1 LTDPAPAPATTDS
14 QDRRPLL
21 CAWLVVAAS
30 FLLYVR
36 GLNGPFL
43 YDDTFQIVDNPV
55 VRDLGLALRTFGN
68 PSALAIN
75 DFVRQSYR
83 PLLPL
88 EYALI
93 HAVFGMHPFGFHLV
107 LALLHALNAA
117 MLFALLRRASGA
129 GPAAWATAWWAF
141 HPVHVEAV
149 QFASG
154 LRDVSSAMWV
164 LLTLLLLAKRRVA
177 PAVLAFLL
185 ALLSKETAVM
195 GAGAIFLGAGL
206 AATGSWRQRLRRA
219 ATTAAPFLALAAA
232 YIVLRAATIGVKQ
245 MNGYWG
251 GSFGAS
257 ALTMAKVFLT
267 YLRVTALPVVL
278 RIQYYP
284 SIERGLRAPVVAGLL
299 ALTAMIVAG
308 FLAARRRPLP
318 AFGIFWFLLFLLPV
332 SNLTPIVQF
341 MNERF
346 FYLPLMGVAA
356 CIAWAVPFL
365 APRRVTE
372 RRRPA
377 GIGKEPPSLPRTPIR
392 GWRRFLA
399 VAAGLAVLALLGVL
413 TFQRIGVW
421 LDEEVFLKDIIAKEP
436 LIPGYQRALGEK
448 YELWGRLGD
457 AEQVFEKMRERWPDS
472 VEFALALSGICAR
485 EGRFAEAENVLKE
498 ILVRRPHSVS
508 AATALADFLFDRGR
522 FSEALPLYEQ
532 LTAAALDDAHVRQRT
547 NEARAALGGGA
558 AATAGAM

>member
-1 LTDPAPAPATTDS
+1 
-14 QDRRPLL
+14 LL

-278 RIQYYP
+278 RVQYYP
-284 SIERGLRAPVVAGLL
+284 SIERGLSVPVVAGLL
-299 ALTAMIVAG
+299 ALTAMIVAA
-308 FLAARRRPLP
+308 FLAARRRPLL

-365 APRRVTE
+365 ATPN
-372 RRRPA
+372 P
-377 GIGKEPPSLPRTPIR
+377 PRTPIR
-392 GWRRFLA
+392 GWRRSVA
-399 VAAGLAVLALLGVL
+399 VAAGLGVLALLGVL

-472 VEFALALSGICAR
+472 VEFAITLSGICAR

-532 LTAAALDDAHVRQRT
+532 LTAATQDDAHIRRRT
-547 NEARAALGGGA
+547 NEARAAIGGGA
-558 AATAGAM
+558 VATAGAMKQPPDTEMDDATSSQR